1 MIHDQSHFTLT
12 DKQKEVRKTFTLGY
26 RYFLVY
32 GGSRSGKTFFIC
44 YAIIARALKAPGSR
58 HVIFRS
64 DGVDAKQSIGNE
76 TIPSV
81 VALKWPGLGMKW
93 NDKDG
98 YFLLDNGAQIW
109 LAGLKDKARLDKV
122 LGKEFVTIY
131 LNEASQITLEAFRV
145 VLTRLAQNVRDV
157 DGRYLEQKLYV
168 DLNPTTAAHWTH
180 KIWVDGIN
188 PEDGSEI
195 EGHAEEYV
203 YMRVNP
209 TDNMQN
215 LSPEYVKSLEKMP
228 SAMRK
233 RFFEGT
239 YGGDDPDAIWQRRFI
254 QRGDAPAL
262 QRIVVAVDPA
272 VSTQTGSDE
281 TGIVVAGI
289 VDRRGYV
296 LADESGKM
304 RPEDWARRAVS
315 MFDMFDA
322 DCIVAEVNNGGDLV
336 ESAIKAAAKG
346 RTIPYHAVHA
356 SRGKFTRAEPIA
368 ALYEQGKV
376 FHVSEFPQM
385 EDQMC
390 SFTVDFDRKE
400 QGYSPDRMDAL
411 VWALT
416 ELFPKMTQRKKSAA
430 PIAPPPT
437 RAMPMAGRR

>member
-1 MIHDQSHFTLT
+1 MIHDHLAFALT

-76 TIPSV
+76 TIPSIIS
-81 VALKWPGLGMKW
+81 LKWPGLGMRW
-93 NDKDG
+93 NEKDG
-98 YFLLDNGAQIW
+98 YFQLDNGSQIW

-145 VLTRLAQNVRDV
+145 VLTRLAQVVYDV
-157 DGRYLEQKLYV
+157 DGNVLEQKLYA
-168 DLNPTTAAHWTH
+168 DLNPTTSAHWTH
-180 KIWVDGIN
+180 KIWIDGVN
-188 PEDGSEI
+188 PEDGSAI
-195 EGHAEEYV
+195 DGHAEEYV

-209 TDNMQN
+209 TDNIQN
-215 LSPEYVKSLEKMP
+215 LSPEYLKSLEKMP

-233 RFFEGT
+233 RFFEGA
-239 YGGDDPDAIWQRRFI
+239 YGGDDPDAIWQRKFI
-254 QRGDAPAL
+254 QRSDAPEL

-272 VSTQTGSDE
+272 VSTKAGSDE

-289 VDRRGYV
+289 VDKRCYV

-315 MFDMFDA
+315 MYDMFDA

-346 RTIPYHAVHA
+346 RMIPYKAVHA
-356 SRGKFTRAEPIA
+356 SRGKFIRAEPIA
-368 ALYEQGKV
+368 SLYEQGKV
-376 FHVSEFPQM
+376 FHVSEYPQL

-416 ELFPKMTQRKKSAA
+416 ELFPGVVQRSKVKPPAT
-430 PIAPPPT
+430 PIPT
-437 RAMPMAGRR
+437 RMPMAHRR